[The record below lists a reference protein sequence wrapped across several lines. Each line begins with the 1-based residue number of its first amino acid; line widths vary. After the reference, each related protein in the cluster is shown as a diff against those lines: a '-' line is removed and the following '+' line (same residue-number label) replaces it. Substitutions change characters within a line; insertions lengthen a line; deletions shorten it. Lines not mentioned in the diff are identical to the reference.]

1 MGVAPKA
8 RLEAQASATG
18 LSHALWML
26 VFALVG
32 GFEEPGLVF
41 QRLSASSWWGQVTG
55 KDLGGS
61 RTETMEEVPAV
72 EAKKAEGAS
81 MVALLIPTPPK

>member
-26 VFALVG
+26 VVAPEG
-32 GFEEPGLVF
+32 GSEEPELDF
-41 QRLSASSWWGQVTG
+41 QRLLSASSWWGQVTG
-55 KDLGGS
+55 KDVELGLW
-61 RTETMEEVPAV
+61 RKYPHAA
-72 EAKKAEGAS
+72 EAKKAEGTS
-81 MVALLIPTPPK
+81 MVALLIPNPPK